1 MISLNEILK
10 RVNSTNSNNIYLAF
24 VELNQ
29 LKNKSSILTA
39 ISSSSSSSSI
49 IDNQNNNDMNRIL
62 NQSSIAAV
70 DAGSI
75 DEYSFNLNNNL
86 VSTVTSSDDIMTT
99 RKKVNQV
106 QKDRYAYSYQPG
118 NLIN

>member
-49 IDNQNNNDMNRIL
+49 IDKNNNDMNRIL

>member
-49 IDNQNNNDMNRIL
+49 IDKNNNDMNRIL

-70 DAGSI
+70 DASSI

-99 RKKVNQV
+99 RKKVDQV